1 MYENFSI
8 ITFNA
13 YAKKIFEND
22 QERTKTFIQKD
33 LIDLSDTT
41 EPTTETTTQDLNVE
55 YVTTEGQ
62 IVDTRLYLS
71 SPVENA
77 DINDCYSLLLS
88 IRNLFVLFLII
99 FVFFKVKTSIHNV
112 LAKIF
117 EIGK

>member
-1 MYENFSI
+1 MYEDISNF
-8 ITFNA
+8 TFN
-13 YAKKIFEND
+13 EV
-22 QERTKTFIQKD
+22 KTEIYSIYPETIQTIPEKD
-33 LIDLSDTT
+33 LIDVSDTQ
-41 EPTTETTTQDLNVE
+41 EPTTEVTTQDLNVE

-71 SPVENA
+71 SPVEHA
-77 DINDCYSLLLS
+77 DINDCYSMLLS